1 MEDRDGDFRVSLIST
16 IFCICVV
23 IGGVFLVI
31 YLTLPKFSQSW
42 FLLLALILVGSPWL
56 FWLLTYMYTCIK
68 RCYCNIHNPQ
78 ISQDTSRPSTMSN
91 LGIPRNV
98 STRNST
104 CCCHHNSNYDE
115 KHVKFDCVVEV
126 DESGHSHKDGENA

>member
-1 MEDRDGDFRVSLIST
+1 MEDRDGDFRVSLISF

-78 ISQDTSRPSTMSN
+78 ISAPSTMSN
-91 LGIPRNV
+91 LGTPRNV
-98 STRNST
+98 FSTRKST
-104 CCCHHNSNYDE
+104 CCCHHNNNYD
-115 KHVKFDCVVEV
+115 VKFDCVVEV
-126 DESGHSHKDGENA
+126 EENGYNHQHGENV